1 MHCWPAALVGVLFA
15 AAVQA
20 APLEAVSAD
29 GRWRIVADGMAITV
43 LDAARQPARRYVAAA
58 ADGSGPSLVAALFDA
73 APRRSFIVAFETLAE
88 LWEISYDPKAEP
100 VYQGLVHDYR
110 QGEGIA
116 EPGFLNMRRTKLD
129 TPLRGLG
136 FDSSRAFVIG
146 RAPGRPD
153 GQAVLHLVQLD
164 VRKRIAEFIVSGD
177 PDTAAARPAVYEG
190 REVLLIPDRSGG
202 SAISLDPRAARL
214 LARPPP

>member
-1 MHCWPAALVGVLFA
+1 MRRWPPALAGVLFA
-15 AAVQA
+15 AAVLAEPLQA
-20 APLEAVSAD
+20 ISAH
-29 GRWRIVADGMAITV
+29 GRWRIVADGMSITV
-43 LDAARQPARRYVAAA
+43 LDAARQPARSYVAAA
-58 ADGSGPSLVAALFDA
+58 ADGSSPSLVVLLLDA

-116 EPGFLNMRRTKLD
+116 EPGFLSLRRTKLD

-146 RAPGRPD
+146 RAQDRPD

-164 VRKRIAEFIVSGD
+164 VRKRIAAFVVSGD
-177 PDTAAARPAVYEG
+177 PDTAAARPAMHES
-190 REVLLIPDRSGG
+190 REVLVIPDRSGG
-202 SAISLDPRAARL
+202 PVLVLDPRAARL
-214 LARPPP
+214 LGRRAP